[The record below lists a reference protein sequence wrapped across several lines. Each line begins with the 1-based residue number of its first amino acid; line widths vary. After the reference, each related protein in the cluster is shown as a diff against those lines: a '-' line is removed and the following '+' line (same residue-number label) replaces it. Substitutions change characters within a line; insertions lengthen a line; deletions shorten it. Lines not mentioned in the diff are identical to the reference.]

1 MIANP
6 LWDRQIA
13 ISKVSLEV
21 TMMELQMEMTQG
33 ASVYGVKKNDTKIR
47 RTSEGQPANPS
58 QEVRDISA
66 SNPTEQRDQVPDGG
80 TNNQSSY

>member
-21 TMMELQMEMTQG
+21 MMMELQMEMTQG
-33 ASVYGVKKNDTKIR
+33 ASVYGVKNNGSKIR
-47 RTSEGQPANPS
+47 REEGRQSANPS
-58 QEVRDISA
+58 QEVRDIPA
-66 SNPTEQRDQVPDGG
+66 GDNAEQRDQVPNGG
-80 TNNQSSY
+80 TDY

>member
-21 TMMELQMEMTQG
+21 MMMELQMEMTQG
-33 ASVYGVKKNDTKIR
+33 ASVYGVKN
-47 RTSEGQPANPS
+47 N
-58 QEVRDISA
+58 
-66 SNPTEQRDQVPDGG
+66 G
-80 TNNQSSY
+80 TNKEQPKVSDKIEQTPATPQ

>member
-21 TMMELQMEMTQG
+21 MMMELQMEMTQG
-33 ASVYGVKKNDTKIR
+33 ASVYGVKKWHRNT
-47 RTSEGQPANPS
+47 
-58 QEVRDISA
+58 
-66 SNPTEQRDQVPDGG
+66 
-80 TNNQSSY
+80 

>member
-21 TMMELQMEMTQG
+21 MMMELQMEMTQG
-33 ASVYGVKKNDTKIR
+33 ASVYGVKKNGTEIR
-47 RTSEGQPANPS
+47 SQERGQPANPS
-58 QEVRDISA
+58 QEVRDIPA
-66 SNPTEQRDQVPDGG
+66 GDPTEQRDQIPDSG
-80 TNNQSSY
+80 TDNQSSY